1 MKLASE
7 HGADTPEEIDA
18 EYTTPF
24 IPYRIELDTIE
35 MERGKCFILQSSGS
49 VRARE
54 FKLCL
59 CDHFSTSKF
68 ELASAHGQ
76 GESDKLTF
84 SDAYGN

>member
-7 HGADTPEEIDA
+7 HGANTPEKIDA

-49 VRARE
+49 IRARE
-54 FKLCL
+54 F
-59 CDHFSTSKF
+59 
-68 ELASAHGQ
+68 
-76 GESDKLTF
+76 
-84 SDAYGN
+84 